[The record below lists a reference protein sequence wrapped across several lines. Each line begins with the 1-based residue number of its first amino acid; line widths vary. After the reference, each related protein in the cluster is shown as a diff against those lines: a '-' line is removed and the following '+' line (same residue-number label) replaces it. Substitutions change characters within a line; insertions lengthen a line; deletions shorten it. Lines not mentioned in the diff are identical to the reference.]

1 MGAGSDER
9 AECVC
14 AREPE
19 GQAPVG
25 VHQSVVITQGYGGW
39 VGGRKRKC
47 SGGRDRVKGRLR
59 ARGCEDGG
67 RDNRRKRWLLEY

>member
-14 AREPE
+14 TRKPE

-25 VHQSVVITQGYGGW
+25 AHQSVVITAGSGGW
-39 VGGRKRKC
+39 EEEE
-47 SGGRDRVKGRLR
+47 VKGV
-59 ARGCEDGG
+59 G
-67 RDNRRKRWLLEY
+67 